1 MFGALAIPRNAGV
14 ARASFSAH
22 AGTITDMASENQPAV
37 SDACRSL
44 LLQAVRSAASDLHL
58 VPGHPP
64 TLRVHG
70 KMVAVGNAV
79 LTREQARAMIESLL
93 PQRLQA
99 RLATEKNLDF
109 SIDLEAESSAGS
121 NLPVGEMTPQGR
133 GARKDSRSSK
143 DQGGNAVRFRANVFL
158 AQGDWCA
165 CLRHIPDEIP
175 SFEWMGFSRGL
186 AERLVNF
193 TNGLVV
199 ITGVTGSGKST
210 TLAAMVNLLNERGG
224 QRVITVEEPIEYVH
238 PRISTTVITQREVG
252 RDVDSFYDGLK
263 YGLRQDPNVILLGE
277 IRDRDTAQM
286 ALSAAETGHLI
297 LTTLHTKDAKG
308 AITRLT
314 DLFPFEAQE
323 DVRTQLALS
332 MRSVVSQHLLP
343 AAREGDKRALAL
355 EVLHVNQQ
363 VRIAIRFGKI
373 ESIESALQTGKR
385 DGMVTLDDD
394 LMRLVLEKRIT
405 METARRFAKD
415 PQALGGA

>member
-1 MFGALAIPRNAGV
+1 
-14 ARASFSAH
+14 
-22 AGTITDMASENQPAV
+22 MAPEHQNII
-37 SDACRSL
+37 SDSCRSL
-44 LLQAVRSAASDLHL
+44 LLQAVRGEASDLHL

-70 KMVAVGNAV
+70 KMVTSGGAA
-79 LTREQARAMIESLL
+79 LTAAQTRTMIESLL
-93 PQRLQA
+93 PERLRT

-109 SIDLEAESSAGS
+109 SIDLQDGGSAI
-121 NLPVGEMTPQGR
+121 
-133 GARKDSRSSK
+133 
-143 DQGGNAVRFRANVFL
+143 RFRANVFL
-158 AQGDWCA
+158 AQGEWCA
-165 CLRHIPDEIP
+165 CLRHIPESIP

-193 TNGLVV
+193 PNGLVV

-210 TLAAMVNLLNERGG
+210 TLAAMVHLLNERGG

-332 MRSVVSQHLLP
+332 LRSVVSQHLLP
-343 AAREGDKRALAL
+343 AAREGDKRVLAM

-394 LMRLVLEKRIT
+394 LQRLVLEKRIS

>member
-1 MFGALAIPRNAGV
+1 MG
-14 ARASFSAH
+14 
-22 AGTITDMASENQPAV
+22 DMASETNTSISA
-37 SDACRSL
+37 ACRAL
-44 LLQAVRSAASDLHL
+44 LVQAVGSAASDLHL

-70 KMVAVGNAV
+70 SMVATGSGA
-79 LTREQARAMIESLL
+79 LTGEQTRAMIESLL
-93 PQRLQA
+93 PERLRA
-99 RLATEKNLDF
+99 RLGAEKNFDF
-109 SIDLEAESSAGS
+109 SIDLDLDHQASAIKATEEGIS
-121 NLPVGEMTPQGR
+121 HGMSARTP
-133 GARKDSRSSK
+133 ARRDVSGDSRAGK
-143 DQGGNAVRFRANVFL
+143 GKAARFRANVFL
-158 AQGDWCA
+158 AQGQWCA

-175 SFEWMGFSRGL
+175 SFEWMGFPRGL
-186 AERLVNF
+186 AERLVNH

-199 ITGVTGSGKST
+199 VTGVTGSGKST

-224 QRVITVEEPIEYVH
+224 VRVITVEEPIEYVH
-238 PRISTTVITQREVG
+238 PRISGTVITQREVG

-314 DLFPFEAQE
+314 DLFPHAAQE

-332 MRSVVSQHLLP
+332 LRSVVSQHLLP
-343 AAREGDKRALAL
+343 AARAGDKRALAM

-373 ESIESALQTGKR
+373 ESIESAIQTGKR

-394 LMRLVLEKRIT
+394 LERLVLEKRIT

-415 PQALGGA
+415 AHALGGG